1 MQSDV
6 PQARND
12 ETPRPHGDI
21 QRTQQEENEE
31 EVGEEGQPFAVRLS
45 IEEGRQ
51 CKAEFSF
58 LCCFASTETTRL
70 IRDGEPKTAT
80 STFTQ
85 LLSSEE
91 IEVDVLPSLTVRT
104 VSVDVSK

>member
-31 EVGEEGQPFAVRLS
+31 EVGEEGQPLAVPLS
-45 IEEGRQ
+45 EDNFVVINDNV
-51 CKAEFSF
+51 
-58 LCCFASTETTRL
+58 T
-70 IRDGEPKTAT
+70 
-80 STFTQ
+80 
-85 LLSSEE
+85 
-91 IEVDVLPSLTVRT
+91 
-104 VSVDVSK
+104 